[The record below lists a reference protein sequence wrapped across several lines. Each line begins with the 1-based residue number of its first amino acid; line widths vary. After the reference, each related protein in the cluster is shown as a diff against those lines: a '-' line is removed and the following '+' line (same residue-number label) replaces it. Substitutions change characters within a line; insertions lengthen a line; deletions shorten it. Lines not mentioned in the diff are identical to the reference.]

1 MASEPAKSSNPG
13 APEHLQPH
21 PIVTY
26 PPQQYGGQ
34 YPPPVPYPPYYTY
47 AAVPDGSHD
56 PNAANGAPPPP
67 PYFMALPPPP
77 PGMVYAYPAPPPG
90 QAFPPYQPQMQP
102 TPSTVR
108 PKRKQVKMACTN
120 CATACKR
127 CDEARPCER
136 CVKYGIADTCIDGV
150 RKERKKG
157 VKRGPYKR
165 KSKTDDPPTSGET
178 SAPPPAPY
186 PAPPESYYPYVYPH
200 PYVPPPH
207 DGQPHPEGVPGA
219 HVPHPPYYPGYP
231 VYAPYPPYPGAPP
244 MPYPPPTMAPPPAP
258 PASKPPE
265 PTTVAPAEVNG
276 NVASKNKK
284 RSRVKSNEDGGAR
297 GKKAKHAGDFHADG
311 EAPRAIVQ
319 GDTAPVYAND
329 ASRTMVAV

>member
-1 MASEPAKSSNPG
+1 
-13 APEHLQPH
+13 
-21 PIVTY
+21 
-26 PPQQYGGQ
+26 
-34 YPPPVPYPPYYTY
+34 
-47 AAVPDGSHD
+47 
-56 PNAANGAPPPP
+56 
-67 PYFMALPPPP
+67 
-77 PGMVYAYPAPPPG
+77 MVYAYPAPPPG

-165 KSKTDDPPTSGET
+165 KSKTDDPPTSGM
-178 SAPPPAPY
+178 SSIPY
-186 PAPPESYYPYVYPH
+186 PKSSPLCSCSLCAAKVKRPLHRRHRTPRLPRATILTSILTPMSRLLTTGSRTPKAYLAP
-200 PYVPPPH
+200 
-207 DGQPHPEGVPGA
+207 

>member
-1 MASEPAKSSNPG
+1 MASEPAKPPNPG
-13 APEHLQPH
+13 GQEHLQPH

-34 YPPPVPYPPYYTY
+34 YPPPVPYPPYYAY
-47 AAVPDGSHD
+47 APVPDGSHD
-56 PNAANGAPPPP
+56 PSATNGAPPPP
-67 PYFMALPPPP
+67 YFISLPPPP

-90 QAFPPYQPQMQP
+90 QGFPPYPPQIQPAAP
-102 TPSTVR
+102 PIR

-136 CVKYGIADTCIDGV
+136 CVKYGIADSCVDGV

-165 KSKTDDPPTSGET
+165 KNKSGDQPTNGEGVPPPT
-178 SAPPPAPY
+178 PY
-186 PAPPESYYPYVYPH
+186 AAPPEGYYPYVYPH

-207 DGQPHPEGVPGA
+207 DGQPHPDGVPGG

-231 VYAPYPPYPGAPP
+231 VYAPYGPYAGPPP
-244 MPYPPPTMAPPPAP
+244 MPYPPPAMAPPPI
-258 PASKPPE
+258 SKPPE
-265 PTTVAPAEVNG
+265 TSTVAPAEVNG
-276 NVASKNKK
+276 DAAHKHKK
-284 RSRVKSNEDGGAR
+284 RSRVKSSEDTGAR
-297 GKKAKHAGDFHADG
+297 SKKTKHTGDPPTDSDAPRSIGQG
-311 EAPRAIVQ
+311 EAA
-319 GDTAPVYAND
+319 APVYAPVD
-329 ASRTMVAV
+329 SSRTMVAV